1 MATLLSLVLAA
12 ATAAS
17 NPVPLPTPQPA
28 PHADA
33 AFLQADDGLAD
44 PAQPVA
50 SLSASAATTPLLPP
64 PSPQALLAVPPDL
77 QRLLHQ
83 KVTFRGSQ
91 DDRLRAL
98 VHLIFDED
106 ALALRYET
114 DATHTVAETY
124 ALRSANCLSFTLFFV
139 ALAREVGITAR
150 PQEVGQVLSW
160 WQDQRTIYNFGHVNA
175 QVRVDGR
182 TGTVDLDASVLM
194 DRHGPKVITDERL
207 FAHYYNNRGS
217 ELMAANQNTEARVYY
232 QKALEMDPTLP
243 NIWNNLGVL
252 DSREGHLDAAGA
264 DYAHALRINPA
275 HVATLSNSVN
285 LYRRLGDNA
294 GADAIL
300 RQLAQIRAVD
310 PFYQFMLGRQAESSG
325 QYAQAI
331 THYRRAIGLYPSA
344 HQFHFGLARVYFLTG
359 DSRMAER
366 EMRRARDLG
375 PEDDRTRYQAKLEG
389 LRRLE
394 RSGDLSSR

>member
-1 MATLLSLVLAA
+1 MATLLSLVFAA
-12 ATAAS
+12 ATAAA
-17 NPVPLPTPQPA
+17 NPVALPVPLPAQHAAVA
-28 PHADA
+28 PGQDDA
-33 AFLQADDGLAD
+33 RAD
-44 PAQPVA
+44 PAQPA
-50 SLSASAATTPLLPP
+50 ATSAAIAASPLLPP
-64 PSPQALLAVPPDL
+64 PSPAVLLAVPPEL
-77 QRLLHQ
+77 QRLLRE
-83 KVTFRGSQ
+83 KVTYRGSQ

-124 ALRSANCLSFTLFFV
+124 AQRSANCLSFTLFFL
-139 ALAREVGITAR
+139 ALAREAGITAR
-150 PQEVGQVLSW
+150 AQEVGQVLSW

-175 QVRVDGR
+175 QVRVEGR

-194 DRHGPKVITDERL
+194 DRRGPKVISDERL

-217 ELMAANQNTEARVYY
+217 ELMAASQNAEARVYY
-232 QKALEMDPTLP
+232 EQALKMDPTLP

-252 DSREGHLDAAGA
+252 DSREGKLDAARA
-264 DYAHALRINPA
+264 AYAQALRLNPA

-294 GADAIL
+294 SADAML
-300 RQLAQIRAVD
+300 RQLEAIRAVD

-331 THYRRAIGLYPSA
+331 SHYRRAVNLYPNA

-359 DSRMAER
+359 DSRLAER

-375 PEDDRTRYQAKLEG
+375 PENDRTRYQAKLEG
-389 LRRLE
+389 IRRLE
-394 RSGDLSSR
+394 RAGELSSR

>member
-12 ATAAS
+12 ATTAAP
-17 NPVPLPTPQPA
+17 PVPAQPPPQVQ
-28 PHADA
+28 A
-33 AFLQADDGLAD
+33 AATSLRSDSLAD
-44 PAQPVA
+44 PVQLA
-50 SLSASAATTPLLPP
+50 STTTAAAPLLPP
-64 PSPQALLAVPPDL
+64 PTPQQLLAVPPEL
-77 QRLLHQ
+77 RRLLRA
-83 KVTFRGSQ
+83 KVPLRGSQ
-91 DDRLRAL
+91 DERLRAL

-124 ALRSANCLSFTLFFV
+124 AQGSANCLSFTLFFV
-139 ALAREVGITAR
+139 ALAREAGINAR
-150 PQEVGQVLSW
+150 AQEVGQVLSW

-175 QVRVDGR
+175 QVRIDGR

-194 DRHGPKVITDERL
+194 DRRGPKVISDERL

-217 ELMAANQNTEARVYY
+217 ELMAASQNAASRVYY
-232 QKALEMDPTLP
+232 EQALKMDATLP
-243 NIWNNLGVL
+243 NIWNNIGVL
-252 DSREGHLDAAGA
+252 DAREGDLKAAA
-264 DYAHALRINPA
+264 AAYAQALQLNPA

-300 RQLAQIRAVD
+300 RQLEQIRAVD
-310 PFYQFMLGRQAESSG
+310 PFYQFMLGRQAESEG
-325 QYAQAI
+325 HYDRAI
-331 THYRRAIGLYPSA
+331 SHYRRAVDLYPSA
-344 HQFHFGLARVYFLTG
+344 HQFHFGLARVYFLLG
-359 DSRMAER
+359 NSRLAER

-375 PEDDRTRYQAKLEG
+375 PEDDRSRYQAKLEG

-394 RSGDLSSR
+394 RAGDLSSR